1 MANFNYETH
10 PVVGRLSINDMSGYG
25 KIKVYGYLDG
35 GTFRRLPTSEAK
47 SIFSPDGTVFAS
59 KTIKRDY
66 YGLNNSIVFL
76 YAMLNSNEGGSN
88 KYVWNFDYEVE
99 PIGVRIVELK
109 EPLSDNGGL
118 NYEVLSSKGLLGKG
132 TDVFVHSNDRLLFIK
147 GDSDTRLIPY
157 FTYDDSLPIVGGYP
171 DGFIIGNSFPDIK
184 GYIDV
189 TSDEQLVDWFLR
201 VAKTNISDI
210 QTGTGKVALN
220 AARESLLS
228 MKNLPENIAL
238 SRIKRLQTII
248 GSFVISRENLNS
260 LAKSPWFKP
269 TIDSAVDRYKDDFLG
284 DVKKE
289 YQQYLEELTEAHK
302 IAVEEEIEKH
312 DRKIQSIQESTEKL
326 EAQSKAKIKELNEQV
341 AGAKTSLERLD
352 VEIEKK
358 QTELSSIQ
366 KSLDGILERKDDII
380 RDFNVVRDV
389 LGLSEMKDVSATSS
403 VNVQKLQSINFSDKR
418 LPFYKG
424 FENNIENCLSLSQT
438 KIESISEL
446 ARMHACYNVILL
458 PNADMAMSIVAAA
471 GKAFYRIAYVS
482 VAWKSFNDVW
492 ANGLHRI
499 VTHCFE
505 MPDTIHYF
513 VLRNINLSCLSNYL
527 QPLADMQAGVLDS
540 FPETDI
546 LFPDNLRVLLTVS
559 DEELI
564 PMSEGVLRYFGCV
577 SRDIETGEHWRIDYS
592 TAQCIGYLDTK
603 LLSKA
608 AEEVEEPNNYYQE
621 YVDE

>member
-1 MANFNYETH
+1 MKYFEYISN
-10 PVVGRLSINDMSGYG
+10 PIVGVLSINGNSGN
-25 KIKVYGYLDG
+25 GYVNVLGFMNGDI
-35 GTFRRLPTSEAK
+35 FYRLSKSEAVEL
-47 SIFSPDGTVFAS
+47 FAPDGSVFAN
-59 KTIKRDY
+59 KIQQKY
-66 YGLNNSIVFL
+66 YGLDKSLVSMFVQPNIK
-76 YAMLNSNEGGSN
+76 EGGKN
-88 KYVWNFDYEVE
+88 AYLWNWDYEVCR
-99 PIGVRIVELK
+99 IGSVIVRI
-109 EPLSDNGGL
+109 
-118 NYEVLSSKGLLGKG
+118 
-132 TDVFVHSNDRLLFIK
+132 NDRLRDDGGRNYDILKHNDLLERKKDVFFISEDKLFFISK
-147 GDSDTRLIPY
+147 DDCGRLIPY
-157 FTYDDSLPIVGGYP
+157 CELCKDLPIVSTSTEQYYMENNLLRIDGYV
-171 DGFIIGNSFPDIK
+171 DI
-184 GYIDV
+184 
-189 TSDEQLVDWFLR
+189 TSGQQLVDWFVRLMDSNWYDITNGTGDNALQ
-201 VAKTNISDI
+201 VAKD
-210 QTGTGKVALN
+210 ALN
-220 AARESLLS
+220 A
-228 MKNLPENIAL
+228 MKNLPAHIAE
-238 SRIKRLQTII
+238 SRFQRLQKLTSTYTIT
-248 GSFVISRENLNS
+248 RDNLQAIAS
-260 LAKSPWFKP
+260 APWFKP
-269 TIDSAVDRYKDDFLG
+269 TVESAVDRYKDDFLG
-284 DVKKE
+284 DVKKD
-289 YQQYLEELTEAHK
+289 YQQELDKLTEAHK

-389 LGLSEMKDVSATSS
+389 LGLSEMKNVSATSS